1 MESQDFAKYAKEDSL
16 NIGLRTVKST
26 ISTEIAQD
34 LERVKTSYQELSQIV
49 ESQDFAKYAKEDSL
63 KKLNFNDLKRKTI
76 NSKRKNFIIE
86 NV

>member
-1 MESQDFAKYAKEDSL
+1 M
-16 NIGLRTVKST
+16 VKST
-26 ISTEIAQD
+26 TSTEIAQD
-34 LERVKTSYQELSQIV
+34 LEKAKVSYQELSQIV

-63 KKLNFNDLKRKTI
+63 KKINFNDLKRKTI

>member
-1 MESQDFAKYAKEDSL
+1 M
-16 NIGLRTVKST
+16 VKST
-26 ISTEIAQD
+26 TSTEIAQD
-34 LERVKTSYQELSQIV
+34 LEKAKVSYQELSQIV

-63 KKLNFNDLKRKTI
+63 KRLNFNDLKRKTI

>member
-16 NIGLRTVKST
+16 KKLNFN
-26 ISTEIAQD
+26 TEIAQD
-34 LERVKTSYQELSQIV
+34 LEKAKVSYQELSQIV